1 LAKSFPSVSQTL
13 RNFGPVYKSGFLNGS
28 VHNPVLVSIDDVKS
42 LGIFLEIEAHAKE
55 EKDIKSKKKDI
66 MALAKKL
73 GAEESIRK
81 SYLELL
87 LEKKE
92 Q

>member
-1 LAKSFPSVSQTL
+1 MEI
-13 RNFGPVYKSGFLNGS
+13 
-28 VHNPVLVSIDDVKS
+28 SIDDVKS
-42 LGIFLEIEAHAKE
+42 LGTFLEIEVHAKE

>member
-1 LAKSFPSVSQTL
+1 MEI
-13 RNFGPVYKSGFLNGS
+13 
-28 VHNPVLVSIDDVKS
+28 SIDDVKS
-42 LGIFLEIEAHAKE
+42 LGTFLEIEAHAKE
-55 EKDIKSKKKDI
+55 EKDI

-81 SYLELL
+81 SHLELL

-92 Q
+92 QCLIRLGFHAGGFIEG

>member
-1 LAKSFPSVSQTL
+1 MEI
-13 RNFGPVYKSGFLNGS
+13 
-28 VHNPVLVSIDDVKS
+28 SIDDVKG
-42 LGIFLEIEAHAKE
+42 LGTFLEIEAHAKE
-55 EKDIKSKKKDI
+55 EKDI

>member
-1 LAKSFPSVSQTL
+1 MEI
-13 RNFGPVYKSGFLNGS
+13 
-28 VHNPVLVSIDDVKS
+28 SIDDVKS
-42 LGIFLEIEAHAKE
+42 LGTFLEIEAHAKE
-55 EKDIKSKKKDI
+55 EKDI
-66 MALAKKL
+66 MALAKNL